1 MAADENTTFRSN
13 SGFYILLVI
22 AIVEW
27 EWVLYVKQPIV
38 TIQSK
43 WYTLRMTYQ
52 LVASCPVHHL
62 EQATRLL
69 CYRGDRGVT
78 SIVGKFPVVQYV
90 FYLGANPA

>member
-1 MAADENTTFRSN
+1 
-13 SGFYILLVI
+13 
-22 AIVEW
+22 
-27 EWVLYVKQPIV
+27 
-38 TIQSK
+38 
-43 WYTLRMTYQ
+43 MTYQ